1 MFRQRSGLDLAPT
14 LRPTCSK
21 NRKMLT

>member
-14 LRPTCSK
+14 LRPTRSK